1 MVPWIPSRHALL
13 DKRGVPV
20 AEQDAMPDAAIVQ
33 QMLKEA
39 KELVRALE
47 GTATSRL
54 RISAGAFAIEIERAG
69 TPFVGGAVGASVTT
83 AGGAP
88 TVAASGLLPIV
99 SPLVGV
105 FYNAASPGAKAFVQV
120 GDRVER
126 GQVVGIVEAMK
137 VMNEVTSDYRGV
149 VKEILVA
156 NGDAVQY
163 EARLMLLDTGGE

>member
-1 MVPWIPSRHALL
+1 MA
-13 DKRGVPV
+13 DKD
-20 AEQDAMPDAAIVQ
+20 EMPDVATVQ
-33 QMLKEA
+33 QVLKEA
-39 KELVRALE
+39 KDLVRALE
-47 GTATSRL
+47 GTATSRV
-54 RISAGAFAIEIERAG
+54 RISAGAFAIEIEREG
-69 TPFVGGAVGASVTT
+69 TPIYGGAVGAPVTSS
-83 AGGAP
+83 GGA
-88 TVAASGLLPIV
+88 AAAAPGLLPVV

-149 VKEILVA
+149 VKEILVS

-163 EARLMLLDTGGE
+163 EARLMLIDTSGGE